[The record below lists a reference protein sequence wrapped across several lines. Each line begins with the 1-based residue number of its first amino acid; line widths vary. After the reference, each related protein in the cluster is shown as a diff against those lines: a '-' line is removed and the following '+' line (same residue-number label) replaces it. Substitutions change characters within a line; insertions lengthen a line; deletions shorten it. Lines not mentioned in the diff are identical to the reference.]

1 MNDTEALEV
10 DICACVGGVG
20 VSVCAAMIWTD
31 VFVGFDVI
39 MLQNMHGVLCV
50 FPPIKWT
57 DVFVCIIV
65 LKNVGFIEAELL
77 RGGKC
82 ADVNLIGVV
91 VFPINISVR
100 SDDGGDLEFRGL
112 SKVNL

>member
-1 MNDTEALEV
+1 M
-10 DICACVGGVG
+10 
-20 VSVCAAMIWTD
+20 
-31 VFVGFDVI
+31 
-39 MLQNMHGVLCV
+39 
-50 FPPIKWT
+50 
-57 DVFVCIIV
+57 

-112 SKVNL
+112 TKVNL

>member
-1 MNDTEALEV
+1 MNDTEVLGV
-10 DICACVGGVG
+10 DICARVDGVGG
-20 VSVCAAMIWTD
+20 SVCAAMIWTD
-31 VFVGFDVI
+31 VFVGFDV
-39 MLQNMHGVLCV
+39 MLQNMHGVVCV

-77 RGGKC
+77 RGGEC
-82 ADVNLIGVV
+82 ADVNWIGVV

-112 SKVNL
+112 TKVNL